1 LISYLLLYH
10 SYSASLACFET
21 SNSAGTMAHS
31 GKVTAMEKVFHFDS
45 ASEPYV
51 ADAAVLCCFDQRIR
65 LAVHKFLQRQGIL
78 RPDMIVVAGGA
89 KTLASPRN
97 DFERDFILE
106 QVRMSILLHRTER
119 VFLMSHSDCATYGG
133 LAAFGGN
140 PEKEALHHRQELRR
154 AAQLIQDKFPE
165 VRVERFFIN
174 FEGIFA
180 AAEQGVE
187 QVA

>member
-1 LISYLLLYH
+1 MR
-10 SYSASLACFET
+10 FPET
-21 SNSAGTMAHS
+21 S
-31 GKVTAMEKVFHFDS
+31 MEKIFHFDS
-45 ASEPYV
+45 PPEPYI

-106 QVRMSILLHRTER
+106 QVRMSILLHKTER
-119 VFLMSHSDCATYGG
+119 IFLMCHSDCATYGG
-133 LAAFGGN
+133 LAAFKGDV
-140 PEKEALHHRQELRR
+140 EQEAQHHRGELLR
-154 AAQLIQDKFPE
+154 AAQLVKENFPE
-165 VRVERFFIN
+165 LSAECYFVN
-174 FEGIFA
+174 FEGVFA
-180 AAEQGVE
+180 ASEKGVV

>member
-1 LISYLLLYH
+1 V
-10 SYSASLACFET
+10 
-21 SNSAGTMAHS
+21 
-31 GKVTAMEKVFHFDS
+31 KKVFHFDS
-45 ASEPYV
+45 PADPYV

-65 LAVHKFLQRQGIL
+65 LAVHKFLQRQGIQ

-133 LAAFGGN
+133 LAAFGGD
-140 PEKEALHHRQELRR
+140 PEKEALHHQQELHR
-154 AAQLIQDKFPE
+154 AAQLIKGRFPD
-165 VRVERFFIN
+165 VRVECFFVT

>member
-1 LISYLLLYH
+1 MDKI
-10 SYSASLACFET
+10 
-21 SNSAGTMAHS
+21 
-31 GKVTAMEKVFHFDS
+31 FHFDS
-45 ASEPYV
+45 PPDQYV

-65 LAVHKFLQRQGIL
+65 LAVHKFLHRKGIL
-78 RPDMIVVAGGA
+78 RPDMVVIAGGA

-133 LAAFGGN
+133 LAAFGGDHTR
-140 PEKEALHHRQELRR
+140 EADHHKQELQR
-154 AAQLIQDKFPE
+154 ASQLINSRFPDIN
-165 VRVERFFIN
+165 VECFFVT

-180 AAEQGVE
+180 MKADGTE